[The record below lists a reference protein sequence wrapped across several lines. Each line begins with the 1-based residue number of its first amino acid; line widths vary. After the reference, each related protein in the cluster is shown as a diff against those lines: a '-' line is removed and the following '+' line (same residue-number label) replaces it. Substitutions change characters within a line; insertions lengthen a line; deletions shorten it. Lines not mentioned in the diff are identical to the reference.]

1 MITESTLHGYRP
13 KRALE
18 GITVVDVDVHIHEEP
33 AALAPYCE
41 MPWRKSLEFLETV
54 PHRYLDIPGFAPQMS
69 PYAPFPN
76 AAGGKR
82 RNTVTSAKQMR
93 EDLDEL
99 GVDIGILFPDHLLT
113 LAALPQADYAVA
125 LARAYN
131 RWMVEEWL
139 EQERGLRGAIVAPSQ
154 DPLAAAEEIHKY
166 ADHPFVSCIYLPTSC
181 VDPLYGHRSYNPMYA
196 AAEETGLPVFL
207 HSVQAIHP
215 VFPFNTYR
223 FETVFGAHTL
233 IHSFSIIV
241 NLVSMMETGVPVRF
255 PNLKIAFSE
264 GGLGW
269 VPWIMLRMD
278 KEYAERRRDVP
289 FLKERPSHYVQQMY
303 FATQPI
309 EEPEHLKDMATLFS
323 LFDAENHVLFAS
335 DWPHHDFDHPSK
347 VLQIPLD
354 KDKQRKIMGGNALRL
369 LKLTD
374 PHAAATA

>member
-1 MITESTLHGYRP
+1 MIKLDSTLKGHRP

-18 GITVVDVDVHIHEEP
+18 GITVVDVDVHIHESPE
-33 AALAPYCE
+33 ALAPYCE

-54 PHRYLDIPGFAPQMS
+54 PKRYLDIPGFAANMS
-69 PYAPFPN
+69 PFAPFPDS
-76 AAGGKR
+76 GGKR
-82 RNTVTSAKQMR
+82 RNTVTSAGQMR

-99 GVDIGILFPDHLLT
+99 GVDIGILFPDHFLT
-113 LAALPQADYAVA
+113 LAILAQAPYAVA

-131 RWMVEEWL
+131 RWMTEEWL
-139 EQERGLRGAIVAPSQ
+139 NEDRGLKGALIAPSQ
-154 DPLAAAEEIHKY
+154 DPIAAAEEIRHY
-166 ADHPFVSCIYLPTSC
+166 ADHPHVSGVFLPTC
-181 VDPLYGHRSYNPMYA
+181 AVDPLYGHRSYNPMFEA
-196 AAEETGLPVFL
+196 AQECGLPVFL
-207 HSVQAIHP
+207 HSVQALHP
-215 VFPFNTYR
+215 VFPFNTNR
-223 FETVFGAHTL
+223 FETVFGAHSI

-255 PNLKIAFSE
+255 PNLKIVFTE

-278 KEYAERRRDVP
+278 KEYLERRRDVP

-323 LFDAENHVLFAS
+323 LFHAENHVLFAS

-347 VLQIPLD
+347 VLQIPLSREV
-354 KDKQRKIMGGNALRL
+354 QRKIMGGNALRL
-369 LKLTD
+369 LKLEE
-374 PHAAATA
+374 PAR